1 MKKVD
6 LASIAPGT
14 YIGMTARPGSG
25 NELQAVAVVVFP
37 ENLRGAGEGHRDWD
51 LAPGTTMT
59 NANVEAAVQGSSGR
73 DLTLAYKGG
82 SVKVLVGPDAP
93 VVTPVPADRADLKP
107 GATVFLSATRA
118 ADGALSAS
126 RITVS
131 KDGVAPPM

>member
-1 MKKVD
+1 
-6 LASIAPGT
+6 
-14 YIGMTARPGSG
+14 MTARPGAG

-37 ENLRGAGEGHRDWD
+37 ENLRGVGEGHRDWD

-82 SVKVLVGPDAP
+82 SVKVLVGPDAA
-93 VVTPVPADRADLKP
+93 VVTPVPAERADLKP
-107 GATVFLSATRA
+107 GATVFLSTTRA